1 MAPEASSS
9 VNAEIYKQ
17 EIVANIRRITAFATG
32 PNWLL
37 AKTIQEV
44 GVREEEEEGE
54 GEEATLLKYLA

>member
-44 GVREEEEEGE
+44 GVREEEEGE